1 MSKPS
6 IKSSAKIT
14 GNNQKDLA
22 EKKKPSKIEDYFNK
36 SKIRNEA
43 KSSKPNI
50 PVVDLEPETP
60 KMSKNYDFDLNQEVL
75 NEIFGDDD
83 DVDAVS
89 EEATKMDFD
98 EFPDLDIEPNILINT
113 SKPIKPAE
121 IQSNKTPKSPKIT
134 EIRFDQI
141 YEPSVIKKND
151 DKVEKVCEPIKNA
164 SQPIF
169 SKQRGFFLSGLYPNS
184 NKKFF

>member
-1 MSKPS
+1 LSKAS
-6 IKSSAKIT
+6 IKTSDKIT
-14 GNNQKDLA
+14 ANNPKDLA

-60 KMSKNYDFDLNQEVL
+60 KISTNYAFDLNQEVL

-83 DVDAVS
+83 DENVVA
-89 EEATKMDFD
+89 EAATKMDLD
-98 EFPDLDIEPNILINT
+98 VFPDLDIDT
-113 SKPIKPAE
+113 SKPIKAVE
-121 IQSNKTPKSPKIT
+121 FQSNKTPKSPKFT

-141 YEPSVIKKND
+141 YEPSVIKQNE
-151 DKVEKVCEPIKNA
+151 VEKVSEPVKNA
-164 SQPIF
+164 SQPIC
-169 SKQRGFFLSGLYPNS
+169 SKQRGFYLSGLYSSS

>member
-6 IKSSAKIT
+6 VKTSDKIT
-14 GNNQKDLA
+14 ANHPKDLA

-43 KSSKPNI
+43 KSSKPYI

-60 KMSKNYDFDLNQEVL
+60 KISKNYAFDLNQEVL

-83 DVDAVS
+83 DEYVVA
-89 EEATKMDFD
+89 EAATKMDLD
-98 EFPDLDIEPNILINT
+98 EFPDLDIEPNILMST
-113 SKPIKPAE
+113 SKPIKAVE
-121 IQSNKTPKSPKIT
+121 FQSNKTPKSPKFT

-141 YEPSVIKKND
+141 YEPSVIKQNE
-151 DKVEKVCEPIKNA
+151 VEKVSEPVKNA
-164 SQPIF
+164 SQPIC
-169 SKQRGFFLSGLYPNS
+169 SKQRGFYLSGLYSSS